1 MSGEQTDHTA
11 PTLAHAR
18 NATIVCGTFGRIAT
32 TRSPGT
38 TPSAR
43 SDAASDAT
51 LRSSSRH
58 ETSPS
63 APDSSPATIAHRAS
77 VAWRN
82 AWSAT
87 FCRAPGNHSAPGIER
102 RPSTRSYGTEA
113 RMSKKCQTALQ
124 KPSRSVTDQRHS
136 DS

>member
-18 NATIVCGTFGRIAT
+18 NATMVCGMLGRIAT

-43 SDAASDAT
+43 SEPASAAT
-51 LRSSSRH
+51 WRSSSRH
-58 ETSPS
+58 DTSSS
-63 APDSSPATIAHRAS
+63 APASLPATIAGRAS
-77 VAWRN
+77 VAWRKT
-82 AWSAT
+82 WST
-87 FCRAPGNHSAPGIER
+87 RFSRAPGNHSAPGIER

-113 RMSKKCQTALQ
+113 RMSKKCQIALQ